1 MFFRFT
7 PALNKGCVQLQK
19 YHSKD
24 TSIAPFIFY
33 LTCLLIIYGSTYP
46 FGFSLTV
53 KPELLQEFL
62 QSWHEPSGRGDILGN
77 IALFVPF
84 GFLGCL
90 YFSTGRNTLQSL
102 LRLGVIFLALA
113 IGCQV
118 VQLYI
123 PARSPSLFDV
133 YGNGLG
139 FLVGFAVAVMIGG
152 SQVIRLPDRYLFGS
166 VAPVLIGLW
175 VSVRLLPF
183 VPTIDWQ
190 SYKDAVKPLLLAP
203 QFSGAEFLLSSI
215 CWIVFAQLGKN
226 ILGDRW
232 RTAYLPLSI
241 IMMLSLEVV
250 VVNNTVSL
258 TDVCAGGM
266 AVLVCL
272 GASRQLQASG
282 SVLAWAL
289 LGSYTISALFPFVTA
304 YSPSIFHWLPFT
316 GFLEGSMLINA
327 GALSE
332 KLFVLGTVFWFF
344 SETRSLSLFK
354 ITFVAFIIFMVE
366 VAQLWRE
373 GGTSELT
380 DPLLV
385 LLIGYLFLR
394 LRGGQYI
401 TEAPLTTGVE
411 ESILPNS
418 SLQIT
423 SLEAEHVGDVG
434 LNETGNSPKPIQDA
448 AIDIGVQIL
457 RESGVAISPVD
468 AEPLSRPDSSDSLVA
483 HFRDR
488 ACPPLT
494 RHRKSVLWVAGGVCL
509 VIMLAAFVVLRLP
522 GVPYNVRELFLFAGN
537 GVDLF
542 FFSVALL
549 GFGWTSAW
557 VGYRIE
563 SSSRP
568 VIVGPL
574 VALVASIV
582 IYVLFTFSVTRESIM
597 DVSGSS
603 VFVHRVGSR
612 GVLGQ
617 PGIDFVAMVGADSL
631 RGLTDIFE
639 PVIRFGALIGPLI
652 ILLGVVLASQFNLA
666 RASENPGSKRVFEF
680 VERFFLYLLLML
692 PWLYFCKVIAFDWS
706 STDNLNE
713 LIARDGYFGL
723 GGGGYLYALVALV
736 VSCAG
741 LLAWSGRFGRGY
753 TVKMVSITVLTL
765 PLAWWLLNTGLSANV
780 NKYGLEFSG
789 VDFLL
794 GPDRQHHL
802 AKMELF
808 WRWAFVYFTMVGGL
822 AFGAGLYLHWVYGDA
837 ASCSVED
844 AYPACKSKN
853 GTATKGNNTIDLI
866 VHFHQYQIDFINR
879 LAEQLNSTFSSTIN
893 AIIDCLG
900 GEIHSSSSVE
910 AYVYKQLDEKSV
922 LVPINSMMIPCRLGL
937 SAQVMLV
944 IDELQQRKDISSSRA
959 TRKLVDSFIMMSKE

>member
-1 MFFRFT
+1 MQQYPLRGAST
-7 PALNKGCVQLQK
+7 
-19 YHSKD
+19 
-24 TSIAPFIFY
+24 APFIFY
-33 LTCLLIIYGSTYP
+33 LTCLFIIYGSMYP
-46 FGFSLTV
+46 FEFLSSV
-53 KPELLQEFL
+53 RPELLQGFL
-62 QSWHEPSGRGDILGN
+62 QSWREPSGRGDILGN

-84 GFLGCL
+84 GFLGFL
-90 YFSTGRNTLQSL
+90 YVSAGRSTLQAL
-102 LRLGVIFLALA
+102 LRLGVICLALA
-113 IGCQV
+113 IGCQI

-133 YGNGLG
+133 YGNGAG
-139 FLVGFAVAVMIGG
+139 FLMGFAVAVMIGG
-152 SQVIRLPDRYLFGS
+152 RQTNRLLDRHLFGS
-166 VAPVLIGLW
+166 VALVLVGLW

-190 SYKDAVKPLLLAP
+190 SYKDAVKPLLLTP
-203 QFSGAEFLLSSI
+203 RFSGSEFLLSSI
-215 CWIVFAQLGKN
+215 CWMVFAQLGKS

-241 IMMLSLEVV
+241 IMILSLEVV

-258 TDVCAGGM
+258 GDVCAGGV

-282 SVLAWAL
+282 SVLAWTL
-289 LGSYTISALFPFVTA
+289 LGSYTFSALFPFVTA
-304 YSPSIFHWLPFT
+304 YGPSTFHWLPFT

-327 GALSE
+327 SALSE
-332 KLFVLGTVFWFF
+332 KLFVLGAIFWLF

-354 ITFVAFIIFMVE
+354 VTFVAFILFMVE
-366 VAQLWRE
+366 VAQLWNE
-373 GGTSELT
+373 GSTSELT

-394 LRGGQYI
+394 LRDAQCI
-401 TEAPLTTGVE
+401 TDAPLTAGITPPL
-411 ESILPNS
+411 LPS
-418 SLQIT
+418 SLSQMT
-423 SLEAEHVGDVG
+423 PLETERVGSVG
-434 LNETGNSPKPIQDA
+434 LNKDDHSPMRIQDA
-448 AIDIGVQIL
+448 AIDMGVQIL
-457 RESGVAISPVD
+457 RELGVAISPVD
-468 AEPLSRPDSSDSLVA
+468 AEPLSRSESSDSLVA
-483 HFRDR
+483 HPRDQVW
-488 ACPPLT
+488 PLLT
-494 RHRKSVLWVAGGVCL
+494 RHRKNVLWVAGVACL

-522 GVPYNVRELFLFAGN
+522 GVPYNVRELFLFGGN

-549 GFGWTSAW
+549 GFGWASAW
-557 VGYRIE
+557 MGYRLGN
-563 SSSRP
+563 SSRP

-582 IYVLFTFSVTRESIM
+582 IYILFTFSVTRESIM

-652 ILLGVVLASQFNLA
+652 ILLGVVLASQFHLA
-666 RASENPGSKRVFEF
+666 RIPENFGSKRAFRF
-680 VERFFLYLLLML
+680 VARFFLYLLFML

-713 LIARDGYFGL
+713 LIARDGNFGW

-736 VSCAG
+736 ASCAG
-741 LLAWSGRFGRGY
+741 LLAWSGRFGKGY
-753 TVKMVSITVLTL
+753 TVKMVFITVLSL
-765 PLAWWLLNTGLSANV
+765 PLAWWLLNMGLSANV

-802 AKMELF
+802 AKIELF
-808 WRWAFVYFTMVGGL
+808 WRWSFVYFTMIGGL
-822 AFGAGLYLHWVYGDA
+822 AFGAGLYLHWFYGDA
-837 ASCSVED
+837 GSYLVEG
-844 AYPACKSKN
+844 AYRARKNKN
-853 GTATKGNNTIDLI
+853 GTATKGNNAIDRV

-879 LAEQLNSTFSSTIN
+879 LAEQLNSTFPSTIN
-893 AIIDCLG
+893 AMIDCLG
-900 GEIHSSSSVE
+900 REIHSSSSVE
-910 AYVYKQLDEKSV
+910 AYVYKQLDEESV
-922 LVPINSMMIPCRLGL
+922 LAPINSMMIPCRLGL
-937 SAQVMLV
+937 SEQVMVV
-944 IDELQQRKDISSSRA
+944 IDELHQRKSLSSSRA
-959 TRKLVDSFIMMSKE
+959 VRKLVDSFIMMSKESIDIES